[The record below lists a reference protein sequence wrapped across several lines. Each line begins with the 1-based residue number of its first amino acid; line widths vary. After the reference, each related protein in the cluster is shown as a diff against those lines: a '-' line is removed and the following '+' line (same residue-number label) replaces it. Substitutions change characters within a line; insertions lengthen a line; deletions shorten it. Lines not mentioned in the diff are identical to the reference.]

1 MPDANM
7 HNRSPSIPLD
17 ISLEQMRAFRAV
29 ARTGSFSQ
37 AAELTFRTQS
47 AVSSQIKNLEE
58 SLGEILL
65 ARSTRSL
72 KLTNAGEIFLG
83 YAEKIL
89 VLLEQSAQELRDL
102 SQEISGTLVIS
113 TSDTSASYRLPPLV
127 KLFQERYPKI
137 ELVIRNDTSMQTLRA
152 VETAE
157 ADLGIATLKALP
169 KNLSAVPIFTKSDCL
184 ICHPDHPLAKRK
196 SVLLK
201 DLEQY
206 PILLLHSGSSTRRE
220 IDTACERAKVKLHV
234 RMALSS
240 IEVAKNL
247 VQVNSGISIVPDV
260 SVREELKQGKLVKL
274 PIVDFQSAIKE
285 IGLIQHNTRYQSRA
299 SKAFIQLCLEQSQ
312 YFSASTASSTD

>member
-1 MPDANM
+1 MLNQ
-7 HNRSPSIPLD
+7 NKQERGESKQLD
-17 ISLEQMRAFRAV
+17 ISVDQIRAFKAV
-29 ARTGSFSQ
+29 ASTGSFSH

-58 SLGEILL
+58 SLGEILF

-72 KLTNAGEIFLG
+72 KLTNAGEIYLR
-83 YAEKIL
+83 YSEEIL
-89 VLLEQSAQELRDL
+89 RLLSQSAQEIRDL
-102 SQEISGTLVIS
+102 QLEISGTLVIS

-137 ELVIRNDTSMQTLRA
+137 ELVIRNDTSIQTLKA
-152 VETAE
+152 IDTGE
-157 ADLGIATLKALP
+157 ADLGIATIKALP
-169 KNLSAVPIFTKSDCL
+169 SNLTASPIFKKSDLL

-220 IDTACERAKVKLHV
+220 IDSACEKAKVKLHV

-260 SVREELKQGKLVKL
+260 SVREEVRLGKLVKL
-274 PIVDFQSAIKE
+274 PILDFQSSIKE
-285 IGLIQHNTRYQSRA
+285 IGLIQHKTRYQSRA
-299 SKAFIQLCLEQSQ
+299 SEVFVKLCLEQS
-312 YFSASTASSTD
+312 SN

>member
-1 MPDANM
+1 MPYGKSQSASDSN
-7 HNRSPSIPLD
+7 PLD
-17 ISLEQMRAFRAV
+17 ISLEQIRAFKAV
-29 ARTGSFSQ
+29 ARTRSFSQ
-37 AAELTFRTQS
+37 AAELTFRSQS

-58 SLGEILL
+58 SLDEILF

-72 KLTNAGEIFLG
+72 KLTNAGDIFLG

-89 VLLEQSAQELRDL
+89 LLLDQSAQEIRDL
-102 SQEISGTLVIS
+102 KQEISGTLVIS

-137 ELVIRNDTSMQTLRA
+137 ELIIRNDTSLRTLNA

-157 ADLGIATLKALP
+157 ADLGIATIKALP
-169 KNLSAVPIFTKSDCL
+169 NALSAFPIFTKSDCL

-201 DLEQY
+201 DLEQH

-220 IDTACERAKVKLHV
+220 IDTACELAKVKLHV

-260 SVREELKQGKLVKL
+260 SVREEVRQGKLVTL
-274 PIVDFQSAIKE
+274 AISDFQSSIKE
-285 IGLIQHNTRYQSRA
+285 IGLVQHKTRYQSRA
-299 SKAFIQLCLEQSQ
+299 SKAFVDLCLEKLA
-312 YFSASTASSTD
+312 YP